1 MGYEVTITQEDGAV
15 RPVIITDLAG
25 NAVSTSGTSAASI
38 VVATDG
44 IIVQGEKGDKGDP
57 GDTGPQGPA
66 GPQGEQGVPGPQGIQ
81 GESGIQGPK
90 GDTGDTGPQGIQGEQ
105 GIPGVKGD
113 TGDTGPAGPQ
123 GEQGIQG
130 IQGPQGEQGIPGP
143 AGADGAPGADGAD
156 GQSAY
161 EVAVANG
168 FIGTEVEWLA
178 SLVGPKGDKGDTGD
192 QGPQGIQGPQGE
204 QGPQGIQ
211 GIQGETGPAGADGAP
226 GADGADGA
234 PGVGVVAG
242 GTAGQVL
249 SKIDSTDYNTQWVTP
264 VSNLDSLTDVVITT
278 AAADN
283 VLTFNG
289 TNWVNNIRAT
299 RAASVSITRDDSTDA
314 TRYMLF
320 ASTAGSAG
328 GDTYLSPRADAGL
341 TYNPLTGK
349 ITALG
354 LGTDSVSYNTAAT
367 IAAPVT
373 GQVYWNTVDGTLNV
387 RLLNSVTLQVGQ
399 ETHYYVKAS
408 GAIANGDVV
417 MFAGAQ
423 GDHLLAAKAD
433 ASQVGFLGRYVMG
446 VATQSIANGEFGY
459 ITHFGKVNDI
469 DTSAWTEGSILYLN
483 PAVPGGLTATE
494 PTAPNPRVVVAA
506 VARSHATVGNIL
518 VRPDYNYKISQL
530 SDVNI
535 NNVQNGEVIKWN
547 STTSR
552 WENGTVSGG
561 GGASA
566 LDDLTD
572 VTITTPTTGQV
583 LKYNGSAWVNDTDS
597 TGHLVITPAY
607 SATMSVNVSGA
618 SVVRISLTGNLQ
630 LGFTGGV
637 DGQKFIVEL
646 IQDESGNRTISYD
659 SSVRFGTDI
668 TSTTLSTVANK
679 IDRVGFIYN
688 NAANKYDVIA
698 FAKGY

>member
-1 MGYEVTITQEDGAV
+1 MSILKQYINGQWI
-15 RPVIITDLAG
+15 PV
-25 NAVSTSGTSAASI
+25 
-38 VVATDG
+38 VV
-44 IIVQGEKGDKGDP
+44 GE
-57 GDTGPQGPA
+57 
-66 GPQGEQGVPGPQGIQ
+66 
-81 GESGIQGPK
+81 QGPK
-90 GDTGDTGPQGIQGEQ
+90 GDTGDTGPQGIQGPK
-105 GIPGVKGD
+105 GDKGD
-113 TGDTGPAGPQ
+113 TGDTGPQ
-123 GEQGIQG
+123 GIQGIQG
-130 IQGPQGEQGIPGP
+130 IQGPQGDPGP

-168 FIGTEVEWLA
+168 FVGTEAQWLA

-192 QGPQGIQGPQGE
+192 TGPQGIQGIQGPKGDTGDQGPQGIQGE
-204 QGPQGIQ
+204 QGLQGIQ
-211 GIQGETGPAGADGAP
+211 GIQGETGPQGPAG
-226 GADGADGA
+226 
-234 PGVGVVAG
+234 PGVAVG

-249 SKIDSTDYNTQWVTP
+249 SKIDGTDYNTQWVTP
-264 VSNLDSLTDVVITT
+264 VSNLDSLTDVVITG
-278 AAADN
+278 AANQD
-283 VLTFNG
+283 VLSFNG
-289 TNWVNNIRAT
+289 TNWVNSTTAPRAG
-299 RAASVSITRDDSTDA
+299 SVSITTDNTTDA
-314 TRYMLF
+314 TRYILF
-320 ASTAGSAG
+320 GGSTSG
-328 GDTYLSPRADAGL
+328 YLSPRADVGL

-367 IAAPVT
+367 IATPAV
-373 GQVYWNTVDGTLNV
+373 GQVHWNDGDGTLEF
-387 RLLNSVTLQVGQ
+387 LLKGGNVTLQVGQ
-399 ETHYYVKAS
+399 EQVMRVYNGTGSTLTDGQIVYVT
-408 GAIANGDVV
+408 
-417 MFAGAQ
+417 GAQ
-423 GDHLLAAKAD
+423 GNRPSVLLAS
-433 ASQVGFLGRYVMG
+433 ASSEGGSANTIGMVTEPIAAGAEGF
-446 VATQSIANGEFGY
+446 
-459 ITHFGKVNDI
+459 ITISGIVRGL
-469 DTSAWTEGSILYLN
+469 DTSAIAEGTMLWLSTTSGQY
-483 PAVPGGLTATE
+483 TTTR
-494 PTAPNPRVVVAA
+494 PTAPNHGVLVGWVI
-506 VARSHATVGNIL
+506 RSHATVGAIYVHVQNGYEL
-518 VRPDYNYKISQL
+518 NEL
-530 SDVNI
+530 HDVYI
-535 NNVQNGEVIKWN
+535 NNIQNGEVIKWN

-572 VTITTPTTGQV
+572 VTITTPTSGQV

-646 IQDESGNRTISYD
+646 IQDASGNRTISYD
-659 SSVRFGTDI
+659 PFVRFGTDI
-668 TSTTLSTVANK
+668 TSTTLSTAANK

>member
-44 IIVQGEKGDKGDP
+44 IIVQGEKGDP

-81 GESGIQGPK
+81 GEPGIQGPKGDK
-90 GDTGDTGPQGIQGEQ
+90 GDTGDTGPQGIQGDP

-113 TGDTGPAGPQ
+113 TGPQGPAGPQ
-123 GEQGIQG
+123 GEQ
-130 IQGPQGEQGIPGP
+130 
-143 AGADGAPGADGAD
+143 
-156 GQSAY
+156 
-161 EVAVANG
+161 
-168 FIGTEVEWLA
+168 
-178 SLVGPKGDKGDTGD
+178 GD

-289 TNWVNNIRAT
+289 TNWVNNTRAT

-320 ASTAGSAG
+320 ASTAGSPG
-328 GDTYLSPRADAGL
+328 GDVYLSPRADAGL

-354 LGTDSVSYNTAAT
+354 LGTDSVTYNTAAT
-367 IAAPVT
+367 IAAPVA
-373 GQVYWNTVDGTLNV
+373 GQVYWNSVDGTLNA
-387 RLLNSVTLQVGQ
+387 RLLNDVTLQVGQ

-417 MFAGAQ
+417 MFAGAE

-433 ASQVGFLGRYVMG
+433 ATTVGFLGRYVMG
-446 VATQSIANGEFGY
+446 IATQAIANGSFGY
-459 ITHFGKVNDI
+459 VTHFGKVNDLN
-469 DTSAWTEGSILYLN
+469 TSAWAAGTILYLN

-535 NNVQNGEVIKWN
+535 TSIADGQVIKWN
-547 STTSR
+547 AANSR

-572 VTITTPTTGQV
+572 VTITTPTSGQV
-583 LKYNGSAWVNDTDS
+583 LKYNGSAWINDTDS
-597 TGHLVITPAY
+597 TGTTINSLDDIGDVVIT
-607 SATMSVNVSGA
+607 SASNGQVLKFNGTNWVNA
-618 SVVRISLTGNLQ
+618 TDE
-630 LGFTGGV
+630 TGG
-637 DGQKFIVEL
+637 G
-646 IQDESGNRTISYD
+646 SG
-659 SSVRFGTDI
+659 GT
-668 TSTTLSTVANK
+668 
-679 IDRVGFIYN
+679 VGFEQN
-688 NAANKYDVIA
+688 FLLMGA
-698 FAKGY
+698 